1 MGTSPPHHAQSGFL
15 GTLLWLASCG
25 LPLLA
30 LSLPGYRNQAKCLG
44 NTSLFVMRR
53 GELESQILLSSGS
66 QERGAGSWVP
76 EEAQLYFGVLPILR
90 LLWARKKVSGS
101 RAASLPLLLLLQ
113 DGPSIPS
120 VMSLGYIKTD
130 QREMTEKEPARE
142 GLWMPGGDGC
152 AN

>member
-1 MGTSPPHHAQSGFL
+1 MGTSPSHRAQSGFL

-101 RAASLPLLLLLQ
+101 QAVSLPPLLLPQ
-113 DGPSIPS
+113 DEPS
-120 VMSLGYIKTD
+120 VPVCH
-130 QREMTEKEPARE
+130 EP
-142 GLWMPGGDGC
+142 GVC
-152 AN
+152 KN